1 MEDDASI
8 RYGSPEIY
16 KNLDLLKKVRELNP
30 DANAEETRKIGQFF
44 AGAMM
49 GILIPWVLSGMK
61 NNALSNV
68 SELSIP
74 VFNREIMQ
82 KLLRGDPQ

>member
-1 MEDDASI
+1 
-8 RYGSPEIY
+8 
-16 KNLDLLKKVRELNP
+16 
-30 DANAEETRKIGQFF
+30 
-44 AGAMM
+44 
-49 GILIPWVLSGMK
+49 MK